1 MNKTVIISNP
11 DKLPNKSAL
20 QNATS
25 YVATMKVFVEKEDAT
40 PEIDPG
46 WTDYYFQNKWKV
58 ATKSSNNIDP
68 KTQVKIYWG
77 SNGGTKGKVSPEL
90 LKAMRNSTKDVTIT
104 LNENVIKTNHAA
116 WFESKLITK
125 HRIHGNK
132 RTCWN
137 KNNGSGGHHSH
148 AIDMKSC
155 IAYELLSPLLLDM
168 IEYLKNPKF
177 AGLSPQILNKKQ
189 KIIRS
194 IFKIGTISHEEIIE
208 FIEKGLYVQSREHI
222 EGNKEQIAYYKDCMS
237 GLLDWLFW
245 QGYVVV
251 LMDKNGNKAKI
262 LDGNESSRAMIQ
274 VKNMESLKTIEISYD
289 YWKDLAKQ
297 ELQCLGNECNRGEE
311 IKDDYCTIGE
321 ARNQL
326 INLIH
331 GHKLFT
337 KKDGFIP
344 IMDHP
349 ILERRLPTLR
359 MGTEEL
365 KIARAETEK
374 HFKVLKLVDD
384 KNKDN
389 SFDFSSTAR
398 AIKLDENGNELPN
411 NDLKAYNIRRQ
422 EMWDKHKGRFNE
434 ENTFTFSGE
443 SALEGSIAKAFWQ
456 HYTNK
461 PKKKPLPTEALFLL
475 TFPLTDNYEE
485 HPKKTK
491 GTKEAIEFMNS
502 IFSSNIVIERLNPA
516 ADEEIMK
523 KLDKRA

>member
-1 MNKTVIISNP
+1 MNKTVIISNL

-20 QNATS
+20 KSGTS
-25 YVATMKVFVEKEDAT
+25 YVATMEVFVEKEDVT

-46 WTDYYFQNKWKV
+46 PTKYYFQNKWVTKV
-58 ATKSSNNIDP
+58 KSADIIDLR
-68 KTQVKIYWG
+68 KQVENYWG
-77 SNGGTKGKVSPEL
+77 SSGGEKGKVSPEL
-90 LKAMRNSTKDVTIT
+90 LKAMQNSTKDVTIT
-104 LNENVIKTNHAA
+104 INESEVKTNHAPYY
-116 WFESKLITK
+116 ESKLITK
-125 HRIHGNK
+125 HRVHGNR

-137 KNNGSGGHHSH
+137 KNNASGGHHSY

-168 IEYLKNPKF
+168 IDYLKNAKY
-177 AGLSPQILNKKQ
+177 AGLSPQILNRKQ

-222 EGNKEQIAYYKDCMS
+222 EGNKEQIAYYKECMD
-237 GLLDWLFW
+237 GLLSWLFW
-245 QGYVVV
+245 QGYVIV

-274 VKNMESLKTIEISYD
+274 VKNMEFLKTIEIPYD
-289 YWKDLAKQ
+289 YWKDLAEQ
-297 ELQCLGNECNRGEE
+297 ELQSLGNECNRPEE
-311 IKDDYCTIGE
+311 IRDDYCTIGE
-321 ARNQL
+321 ARNQI
-326 INLIH
+326 INLID

-337 KKDGFIP
+337 KKGGFIP
-344 IMDHP
+344 VMDHP

-359 MGTEEL
+359 MGTVEL
-365 KIARAETEK
+365 KIARTETEK
-374 HFKVLKLVDD
+374 HFKALKLVDD
-384 KNKDN
+384 KKKDN

-398 AIKLDENGNELPN
+398 AIKLDESKNELPN

-422 EMWDKHKGRFNE
+422 EMWDKHEGRFNE
-434 ENTFTFSGE
+434 ENTFTLSGE

-475 TFPLTDNYEE
+475 TFSLTDNYKE
-485 HPKKTK
+485 HPNKTK
-491 GTKEAIEFMNS
+491 GTKKAIEFINS
-502 IFSSNIVIERLNPA
+502 IFSTNIVIERLNPA
-516 ADEEIMK
+516 ADKDIMK
-523 KLDKRA
+523 KLDISS